1 MEKIIFGLIILDLT
15 MVTILMVICIKSV
28 KICQHY
34 VDEKEIEE
42 TMKRVRDEE
51 IEVL

>member
-1 MEKIIFGLIILDLT
+1 MEKIIFGLIILDLA
-15 MVTILMVICIKSV
+15 MVTILMVMCIKSV

-42 TMKRVRDEE
+42 AMKKVMDEE